1 MLFPP
6 RLRVVHHALYEL
18 KPGPDLDDQWPLT
31 MMTISTHWK
40 VDKTFCHCSR
50 CLNQPNGID
59 FKGYLVS
66 SDLTSSTAHA
76 CHMFPW
82 CWVLSCI
89 HGYKIYMCD
98 NLQNCCWYFKKLSWK
113 WIPDLKM
120 NTWFDDEYLT
130 LIFLWVLACEVH
142 SVTMDQGLQNY
153 FIYMTWQSSRV
164 FVCDVWIETF

>member
-1 MLFPP
+1 
-6 RLRVVHHALYEL
+6 
-18 KPGPDLDDQWPLT
+18 

-120 NTWFDDEYLT
+120 NTWLENKYLT
-130 LIFLWVLACEVH
+130 WWWIPDTHISLGAGMW
-142 SVTMDQGLQNY
+142 
-153 FIYMTWQSSRV
+153 SSQRYHGPRSAKLFHLHDMAV
-164 FVCDVWIETF
+164 VEGFCLRCMNWDILK

>member
-1 MLFPP
+1 
-6 RLRVVHHALYEL
+6 
-18 KPGPDLDDQWPLT
+18 

-50 CLNQPNGID
+50 CLYQPNGID

-82 CWVLSCI
+82 WWVLSCLVSMDTKYI
-89 HGYKIYMCD
+89 CATIYRSVVSILRSWVE
-98 NLQNCCWYFKKLSWK
+98 NEYLTWK
-113 WIPDLKM
+113 WIPDLKI
-120 NTWFDDEYLT
+120 NTWLDDEYLT

-153 FIYMTWQSSRV
+153 FIYMQSSRV
-164 FVCDVWIETF
+164 FFCDVWIETC